1 MRKWFGR
8 CPQQYPVT
16 DLGVGSHTAIDR
28 NLCGESNNFHSVE
41 NEVFKRFLADA
52 WLVSPP
58 FGGRPN
64 AGTGTVNCA
73 GRRWRCSAGDI
84 VIINVVKKQHFLSY
98 FKIENSSI
106 WILSDSRSAI
116 QHLSNWHKMG
126 DNTGVAILEK
136 LKRLLSFR
144 EIHQQWVPLYIN
156 ITGNEI
162 TDALAKDDAA

>member
-1 MRKWFGR
+1 MWETYVIQRKNGR
-8 CPQQYPVT
+8 KVNDGFEWLC
-16 DLGVGSHTAIDR
+16 R
-28 NLCGESNNFHSVE
+28 NQLSVKEENRQVSRSNF
-41 NEVFKRFLADA
+41 RF
-52 WLVSPP
+52 
-58 FGGRPN
+58 
-64 AGTGTVNCA
+64 
-73 GRRWRCSAGDI
+73 
-84 VIINVVKKQHFLSY
+84 SY

-156 ITGNEI
+156 IAGNEI
-162 TDALAKDDAA
+162 ADALAKDGAA